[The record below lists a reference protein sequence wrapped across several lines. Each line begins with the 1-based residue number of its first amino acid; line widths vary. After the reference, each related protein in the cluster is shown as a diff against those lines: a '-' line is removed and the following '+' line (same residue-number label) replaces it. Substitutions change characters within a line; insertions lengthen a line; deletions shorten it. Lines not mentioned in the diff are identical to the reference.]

1 MPSAKVQGDLASWGL
16 ECLLVV
22 SHLSS
27 QLHLRVLQDDP
38 DNRILECALIAQA
51 DMVVTGDRHLLSL
64 KRYERISIVKL
75 SDFLAL
81 LR

>member
-1 MPSAKVQGDLASWGL
+1 MLKTQPY
-16 ECLLVV
+16 
-22 SHLSS
+22 
-27 QLHLRVLQDDP
+27 LRVLQDDP

-64 KRYERISIVKL
+64 KGYERISIVKL